1 MSFQRN
7 TVKTNAAVPSTK
19 ALCHARASTTSPPI
33 APFALLSLAVAV
45 AEVRGAELSD
55 VVDRRVGLGVE
66 IGLETATGDVD
77 AAAAEITKELV
88 DELVAVVFPD
98 K

>member
-7 TVKTNAAVPSTK
+7 TVKKNAAAPSTK

-45 AEVRGAELSD
+45 AEGGAELSD